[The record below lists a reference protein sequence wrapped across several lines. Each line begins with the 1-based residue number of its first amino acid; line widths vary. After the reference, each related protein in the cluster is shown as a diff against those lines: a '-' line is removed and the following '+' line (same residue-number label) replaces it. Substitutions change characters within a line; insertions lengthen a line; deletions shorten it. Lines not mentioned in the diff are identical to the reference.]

1 MKLFLG
7 ITIAAVALA
16 SAGWA
21 QTPPDRPGRGDGQPR
36 RVRPAQDQDAPRR
49 GEARQD
55 GARRQDPLAMLE
67 RAARQLDL
75 DESQQAKFDEIIARH
90 REEFEKNAETM
101 RDLMRQMR
109 EAREAG
115 DDAKAAD
122 IRRQIGELRG
132 PGQMEKV
139 LDEVEAIL
147 TDAQKEKLGQ
157 LRERMERG
165 GQQRP
170 GGPGGP
176 GDPIAR
182 MEQLR
187 ERLRLDE
194 TQTAKFDELFTAFR
208 EAVKPA
214 EGQPDPMQLQRE
226 MRQAVASGDRERAAE
241 IRKLLDEHRKVVQ
254 AAADEFFQQLEPV
267 LNADQKKMIENARE
281 MLARGPAGPGGPDGA
296 RGARQNDARML
307 IRAAK
312 RLDLTQEQKT
322 QIDAIE
328 KDATGKIR
336 EAGRDA
342 EPETLAQ
349 IKTDVEKQIREI
361 LTSEQTKQFDQ
372 IVERL
377 SNAGRGGPARDGE
390 GDQPR
395 RRRQA
400 PPPDDK
406 P

>member
-16 SAGWA
+16 TAGWA

-90 REEFEKNAETM
+90 REDFEKNAETM

-115 DDAKAAD
+115 DDARAAD

-281 MLARGPAGPGGPDGA
+281 MLARGPASPGGPDGA

-328 KDATGKIR
+328 KDATDKIR

-349 IKTDVEKQIREI
+349 IKTEVEKQIREI

-377 SNAGRGGPARDGE
+377 SSAGRGGPPRDGQ